1 MELIVSIVGL
11 FLLFWALSVLIELLG
26 KIVAFFKPSRPPS
39 QPNPRSRVSQQTHSR
54 HSYPPGHQGTGKTER
69 NSTVYRPNSSRSNS
83 ASKIVFT
90 TPDMSSGTGSIVP
103 DDELEG
109 LHDAFSGEP
118 VDENRILFQ
127 CMKCSVFYHEES
139 FLVVKEMNES
149 KCVCCNT
156 VNIARFIRSNSTGGT
171 DFTPD
176 VVTLRNYKNY
186 IGSVVT
192 FEGLVH
198 EVKESKRGSDYA
210 VMFENKSWT
219 KGFKLVFFSGSI
231 KHVGGVD
238 YIRSL
243 KSKKVK
249 VRGLVVNHE
258 IFGYEIIV
266 YRKSMILGVS

>member
-1 MELIVSIVGL
+1 
-11 FLLFWALSVLIELLG
+11 
-26 KIVAFFKPSRPPS
+26 
-39 QPNPRSRVSQQTHSR
+39 
-54 HSYPPGHQGTGKTER
+54 
-69 NSTVYRPNSSRSNS
+69 
-83 ASKIVFT
+83 
-90 TPDMSSGTGSIVP
+90 
-103 DDELEG
+103 
-109 LHDAFSGEP
+109 
-118 VDENRILFQ
+118 
-127 CMKCSVFYHEES
+127 
-139 FLVVKEMNES
+139 MNES